1 MCCWW
6 ANHKSTL
13 QHQQRPKT
21 HQHEEV
27 VFEKNPAIN
36 TETEAVIFSTVL
48 KPTAKWY
55 LRNFTINVKEDKE
68 MYKYSSLA
76 LDNADPLK
84 LRDTIP
90 AIAGYTVWDKL
101 DSLDCSTLIV
111 DTSRDGIHRHED
123 IMRMKNAIKNCIYVD
138 LETNNRTHGNE
149 PGPVIRHF
157 LNEQMSGKNPLGTLS
172 SGCRFQQH

>member
-1 MCCWW
+1 LCCWW
-6 ANHKSTL
+6 ANHKSTP

-90 AIAGYTVWDKL
+90 AIAG
-101 DSLDCSTLIV
+101 
-111 DTSRDGIHRHED
+111 
-123 IMRMKNAIKNCIYVD
+123 
-138 LETNNRTHGNE
+138 
-149 PGPVIRHF
+149 
-157 LNEQMSGKNPLGTLS
+157 LGQT
-172 SGCRFQQH
+172 RFT